1 MKHQFFSLFAA
12 VMLAA
17 LALTGTLLWTAMPV
31 ATAPGTPSSPI
42 APEHSAVITKAVAY
56 MATRVISDGG
66 LNGDPFTSI
75 KGVVAL
81 AAAGMPQQ
89 TLAHTLT
96 GQTPVDFLRSQAV
109 TYTADASGALL
120 PGRLGMLAVAAV
132 AADANVSNF
141 GGLDV
146 IAGLHS
152 TYQPAT
158 GAYSSTA
165 AAGWTTGAAS
175 AINQLW
181 ALLGLAAAQE
191 TVPISATH
199 FLLNLQEADG
209 GWGYGFGGD
218 VDTTA
223 LTVQALLTTSNI
235 TPTHPAILD
244 AVVFLQQQQDA
255 DGAWGYTYGG
265 TYTASAD
272 TTASVLQALA
282 ALGYTPANTTWA
294 VPGGDPHSALVAMQG
309 ADGSFSANALGTA
322 HAIAGLTESPL
333 PIFGRKQ
340 RANLAL
346 TWAQTQ
352 SYASASAETEHNLT
366 VPLPPFLPP
375 SSASVDAVLAF
386 AAAGYDPATVTMT
399 GGSQS
404 VLADLANDT
413 FTYTRDV
420 SGTLYPARA
429 GKLLLGV
436 VAAGAEPTAFGLY
449 PTGHISAG
457 SAINLVAE
465 LQATYHPATG
475 AYSSTAV
482 FKDLETHGFAW
493 PFNQSWA
500 MLGLAATG
508 ETVPAAAVTFLIN
521 QQLDSGDWSGVKDT
535 AIAMQALIAA
545 GQPATATTLVSGTA
559 DLKARQ
565 NAAGGWYN
573 TQATAYAIQALLA
586 AGEDL
591 LSAPWIVAGHSP
603 FNALR
608 AYQKPD
614 GPCVYNWN
622 EPMPLGN
629 ARADNDVATWA
640 AVPALMGVSYPYAGQ
655 DLGAFT
661 PVARGLDPDRLVVG
675 ELRYA
680 AATHM
685 LELPF
690 GSDWNGD
697 ATAYGRWSLI
707 QGHQMPAADAVRFTL
722 EREAGRFVANL
733 VLTQTAGYVLEVFAN
748 DHDGIQGPVTQT
760 LLAVADLGASSKS
773 VTPTQ
778 AVQDDLVTYTLT
790 LRNTGAVTATNI
802 VMTDTLPWQ
811 ITFDD
816 WVQPN
821 GALLGTHVITWAGDI
836 APTAQVDIVFTT
848 KVLLPRETSSLML
861 AGPVTNTF
869 TYMATN
875 AVRGGGAASF
885 ELVVLQQVF
894 LPVVMR
900 K

>member
-223 LTVQALLTTSNI
+223 LTV
-235 TPTHPAILD
+235 
-244 AVVFLQQQQDA
+244 
-255 DGAWGYTYGG
+255 
-265 TYTASAD
+265 
-272 TTASVLQALA
+272 QALA

-535 AIAMQALIAA
+535 AIAMQAL
-545 GQPATATTLVSGTA
+545 ATTLVSGTA